1 MCIPSIEFNIISSQS
16 FSCFRGSIS
25 IEIEASSLTKKIVNP
40 WNRLLNSVDYPFSS
54 NTTSPYDHPA
64 NMSGAVSVASAT
76 KLKMKGLLSDFNQ
89 FEDVMKEGTRQRRET
104 DEKKIQIL
112 KVEMGRIEKTLNS
125 EVKRRVEMNKGLQS
139 WCEKQIVSFHERL
152 EARMTEKFEQLQV
165 QIDALVV
172 RIAELEAEFAVEK
185 ERIPR
190 EIEERGRI
198 LTAQLEAFQ
207 EAFEEERARRLVRE
221 EELRVQ
227 LTDHEHVVHER
238 FEKER
243 SEREQKIMVLK
254 ERLEKSTVSRNKA
267 DVRFQKVI
275 KEEYTV
281 LKNQIAEEA
290 KVREQEDD
298 EVVETLTAYTKKLQ
312 SSLHIINSMDS

>member
-1 MCIPSIEFNIISSQS
+1 
-16 FSCFRGSIS
+16 
-25 IEIEASSLTKKIVNP
+25 
-40 WNRLLNSVDYPFSS
+40 
-54 NTTSPYDHPA
+54 
-64 NMSGAVSVASAT
+64 
-76 KLKMKGLLSDFNQ
+76 
-89 FEDVMKEGTRQRRET
+89 
-104 DEKKIQIL
+104 
-112 KVEMGRIEKTLNS
+112 
-125 EVKRRVEMNKGLQS
+125 
-139 WCEKQIVSFHERL
+139 
-152 EARMTEKFEQLQV
+152 MTEKFEQLQV
-165 QIDALVV
+165 KIDALVV
-172 RIAELEAEFAVEK
+172 RIAELEADFAVEK

-207 EAFEEERARRLVRE
+207 EAFEAERARRLVRE

-227 LTDHEHVVHER
+227 LTDHEHVVSEK

-254 ERLEKSTVSRNKA
+254 DRLEKSTVSRNKA

-298 EVVETLTAYTKKLQ
+298 EVVETLTAYTKRLQ
-312 SSLHIINSMDS
+312 SSLHIINR

>member
-1 MCIPSIEFNIISSQS
+1 MVVVDTF
-16 FSCFRGSIS
+16 FSGNQTIKRFCWGLKVKSNDNHTTP
-25 IEIEASSLTKKIVNP
+25 ATLQHPHPHTHTHTLTH
-40 WNRLLNSVDYPFSS
+40 LN
-54 NTTSPYDHPA
+54 
-64 NMSGAVSVASAT
+64 MSVASAT
-76 KLKMKGLLSDFNQ
+76 KQKMKGLLNDFNQ
-89 FEDVMKEGTRQRRET
+89 FEDVMKEGTRQRREQ
-104 DEKKIQIL
+104 DEQKLQVLKI
-112 KVEMGRIEKTLNS
+112 EMGRIEKTLNS
-125 EVKRRVEMNKGLQS
+125 EVKRRVEMNKGLQA

-227 LTDHEHVVHER
+227 LTDHEHVVSER
-238 FEKER
+238 FQKER

-275 KEEYTV
+275 KEEYTA

-312 SSLHIINSMDS
+312 SSLHIINSTDS

>member
-1 MCIPSIEFNIISSQS
+1 
-16 FSCFRGSIS
+16 
-25 IEIEASSLTKKIVNP
+25 
-40 WNRLLNSVDYPFSS
+40 
-54 NTTSPYDHPA
+54 
-64 NMSGAVSVASAT
+64 MSGAVSVASAT

-89 FEDVMKEGTRQRRET
+89 LEDVMKEGTRQRRET

>member
-1 MCIPSIEFNIISSQS
+1 M
-16 FSCFRGSIS
+16 
-25 IEIEASSLTKKIVNP
+25 A
-40 WNRLLNSVDYPFSS
+40 
-54 NTTSPYDHPA
+54 
-64 NMSGAVSVASAT
+64 MSVASAT
-76 KLKMKGLLSDFNQ
+76 KQKMKGLLNDFNQ
-89 FEDVMKEGTRQRRET
+89 FEDVMKEGTRQRREQ
-104 DEKKIQIL
+104 DEQKLQVLKI
-112 KVEMGRIEKTLNS
+112 EMGRIEKTLNS
-125 EVKRRVEMNKGLQS
+125 EVKRRVEMNKGLQA

-227 LTDHEHVVHER
+227 LTDHEHVVSER

-312 SSLHIINSMDS
+312 SSLHIINSTDS